1 MEWYQ
6 RQNQNSKCTTSIDD
20 LHEVYKFYHHLI
32 NMKPPCTCNKKKK
45 DWMSHKRKLHQR
57 DIVLNNLIPLNVFE
71 NSVND
76 FSNGNVSLI
85 LRCFPQSIVCRTWR
99 WCRTCEYS
107 YNRTWCIFSVLRL
120 PPSALV
126 TSIVKMSVFLTW
138 L

>member
-6 RQNQNSKCTTSIDD
+6 RQNQDSKCTSSIDD

-32 NMKPPCTCNKKKK
+32 NMKPPCKCNKKK

-57 DIVLNNLIPLNVFE
+57 DIVFNNLIHLNVFE

-85 LRCFPQSIVCRTWR
+85 LPCFPQSIVCKTWR
-99 WCRTCEYS
+99 WYRTCEYF
-107 YNRTWCIFSVLRL
+107 YNSIWCIFSVLRL
-120 PPSALV
+120 PPSALA
-126 TSIVKMSVFLTW
+126 TSIVKKSVFLTW